1 MSLRGTKCRSNLVGI
16 DCFIELR
23 PLRNDEVI
31 IMYRINFSFSK
42 KGLMRYI
49 SHLDLM
55 RLFTRAMRRAE
66 LPLKMS
72 EGFSPH
78 PKLSLKRALKLGV
91 ESEHEE
97 ASIVLRFPVE
107 LDDFKNRLQKKLPEG
122 ISLKDVQGNF
132 N

>member
-1 MSLRGTKCRSNLVGI
+1 MYKVT
-16 DCFIELR
+16 FI
-23 PLRNDEVI
+23 
-31 IMYRINFSFSK
+31 FSK

-55 RLFTRAMRRAE
+55 RLLTRAMRRAV

-78 PKLSLKRALKLGV
+78 PKLSIKRALKLGL
-91 ESEHEE
+91 ESEEEE
-97 ASIVLRFPVE
+97 ATIVLKYP
-107 LDDFKNRLQKKLPEG
+107 LDNHEFKQKLEEQLPQG
-122 ISLKDVQGNF
+122 IEIKNAQGNL

>member
-1 MSLRGTKCRSNLVGI
+1 MKSGDGSVFPQTNLTWLDNGK
-16 DCFIELR
+16 IEPSPGFL
-23 PLRNDEVI
+23 N
-31 IMYRINFSFSK
+31 MYKVHFSFSK

-55 RLFTRAMRRAE
+55 RLFMRAMRRAE

-78 PKLSLKRALKLGV
+78 PKLSLKRALKLGL
-91 ESEHEE
+91 ESEYEE
-97 ASIVLRFPVE
+97 ASIVLKFPVE
-107 LDDFKNRLQKKLPEG
+107 PEDFKNRLQKQLPEG
-122 ISLKDVQGNF
+122 IQVKDVQGNF

>member
-1 MSLRGTKCRSNLVGI
+1 
-16 DCFIELR
+16 
-23 PLRNDEVI
+23 
-31 IMYRINFSFSK
+31 MYRVNFIFSK
-42 KGLMRYI
+42 KGLMGYI

-78 PKLSLKRALKLGV
+78 PKLSLQRALKLGI

-97 ASIVLRFPVE
+97 ASIVLRFPVTPE
-107 LDDFKNRLQKKLPEG
+107 EFKDRLQKKLPEG